1 MKNRIFD
8 SLFHSEKNLLC
19 LTLILVFVTILE
31 SCKQESAGLKLFV
44 SNTGNDNWSG
54 RIQQPS
60 QDAKDGPFATI
71 EAARNE
77 IRRLKEENKFP
88 DGIINIELQGG
99 SYELQ
104 SVFKLDANDGG
115 MDSETRVIYSGQAES
130 EVKLTGGKTVKSWS
144 RVSDTDILAMF
155 YPEVRDKIY
164 MADLK
169 AFGISDFGSPEEG
182 GAELFF
188 NDEPMKISRYPNTG
202 FVKINSL
209 LNEEPVDVRGTKGD
223 RIGKIIYGDPHLSQW
238 KNEKDAWLYG
248 YWFWD
253 WSAQPQ
259 KIARINTE
267 RKLIELVPPY
277 HNYGYRTGQ
286 WFYGFNLL
294 SEIDVPGEYYIDR
307 TEGIIY
313 FYPPDPVEEGEAYV
327 SLGKSIIQMD
337 NVSFLTIRGM
347 IIEGCRET
355 AVKLVNCS
363 NCLIADCTIR
373 NAGDLGIEIS
383 DGNSNGAE
391 GCTIYEVGGGG
402 IKITGGERKTLTP
415 ANNFADN
422 NHIHNIARL
431 KRVYNPGISV
441 TGVGNTISHN
451 LIEHLPHMAVY
462 FGGNDIIIEYN
473 EINDVCYESNDAG
486 AVYAGRDWTMRGNVI
501 RYNYLRNISGF
512 EGKGCVGI
520 YLDDAFSSA
529 DITGNVFKNVTRAMM
544 IGGGRDNIV
553 TNNVFVDCVPSIHVD
568 ARGLGWMKDSHIPDW
583 IKEAEEKGTIF
594 GIAYNKPPFSER
606 YPALVNILNDEPRAP
621 KGNVISNNVCLGGVW
636 DKAAGFW
643 RMSIE
648 DKARPYLTM
657 KDNVVSPETTVEDS
671 LSKSLIIT
679 DPLFENQTDPEQ
691 ADYQLNFNSP
701 ALKLGFS
708 QIPFNMIGLYQNE
721 YRKVLP
727 ASDNYK

>member
-1 MKNRIFD
+1 MKNRLFD
-8 SLFHSEKNLLC
+8 SKYIYGKNLVN
-19 LTLILVFVTILE
+19 LTLIILFAATIP
-31 SCKQESAGLKLFV
+31 SCKQESPGLKLYV

-54 RIQQPS
+54 RIHEPS
-60 QDAKDGPFATI
+60 QDSKDGPFATI

-77 IRRLKEENKFP
+77 IRRLKEENKLP

-104 SVFKLDANDGG
+104 SVFKLESTDGG
-115 MDSETRVIYSGQAES
+115 LDTDSRIIYSGQAEN
-130 EVKLTGGKTVKSWS
+130 EVKLTGGRAVKNWS
-144 RVSDTDILAMF
+144 RVSDADILTMF
-155 YPEVRDKIY
+155 YPEVRDKIF

-169 AFGISDFGSPEEG
+169 ALGIKDFGSPDEG

-188 NDEPMKISRYPNTG
+188 NDKPMKISRYPNTG
-202 FVKINSL
+202 FVKISAI

-223 RIGKIIYGDPHLSQW
+223 LKGKFIYGDPHISQW

-253 WSAQPQ
+253 WSAQAQ
-259 KIARINTE
+259 KIATINTE

-307 TEGIIY
+307 TEGVIY
-313 FYPPDPVEEGEAYV
+313 FYPPDPPEEGEAYI
-327 SLGKSIIQMD
+327 SLGKNIIQMD

-355 AVKLVNCS
+355 AVKIVNCNS
-363 NCLIADCTIR
+363 CLIADCTIR

-391 GCTIYEVGGGG
+391 GCTLYEVGGGG
-402 IKITGGERKTLTP
+402 IKITGGDRKSLTP
-415 ANNFADN
+415 ANNYADN
-422 NHIHNIARL
+422 NHIHHIARL

-441 TGVGNTISHN
+441 TGVGNTVSHN

-529 DITGNVFKNVTRAMM
+529 EITGNVFKNVTRAMM
-544 IGGGRDNIV
+544 IGGGRDNKV
-553 TNNVFVDCVPSIHVD
+553 LNNVFVNCVPSIHVD

-583 IKEAEEKGTIF
+583 IKEAEDKGTIF
-594 GIAYNKPPFSER
+594 GIAYNKPPFSDR

-621 KGNVISNNVCLGGVW
+621 KGNVISNNICLGGVW

-648 DKARPYLTM
+648 NNARPYLTM
-657 KDNVVSPETTVEDS
+657 KDNVVSPGSEVDDS

-679 DPLFENQTDPEQ
+679 DPLFENQNDPEQ
-691 ADYQLNFNSP
+691 ADYQLNGNSP
-701 ALKLGFS
+701 ALKLGFR
-708 QIPFNMIGLYQNE
+708 QIPFDRIGLL
-721 YRKVLP
+721 K
-727 ASDNYK
+727 